1 MSSQTD
7 RIWKSHQP
15 TCPCTGHAQD
25 SADSETSTT
34 GSTNSFLSDSCTK
47 FFPLCHGAQSD
58 IARRHRAPTIK
69 DRCWDHT
76 CPFPS
81 AACSCVPGLKAGQW
95 PGTLPSGLNFA
106 SSGDDDND
114 GLKCILPAYFKV
126 MVDAIFPVQFDI
138 HRFSSCFGEAKQIR
152 SRNNLLYIFKAL
164 STFSLWELVDIDIIF
179 DLKLSWP

>member
-1 MSSQTD
+1 MSLGGVGYQMSSQTD

-106 SSGDDDND
+106 SSGDV
-114 GLKCILPAYFKV
+114 G
-126 MVDAIFPVQFDI
+126 
-138 HRFSSCFGEAKQIR
+138 SSQESNSR
-152 SRNNLLYIFKAL
+152 S
-164 STFSLWELVDIDIIF
+164 STWSLTSRMIMTG
-179 DLKLSWP
+179 